1 MIDYLPKT
9 SEQLLGFI
17 YSVGIGLALG
27 FVYGLLRILF
37 FILSGSDKKFTLTR
51 DIIFLLFCLTV
62 TFFFFLIRYNGKV
75 MFFAVAGELLGGYGA
90 FKLTDSF
97 ISYLIRKILRKLRQ
111 RISGFVL
118 SVRRKAISFVRKI
131 QNCKKN
137 IIKVKNDAYDLSYE
151 FNQTIFKLN
160 ILIHQNTITIITL
173 NYTINFYSN
182 FITLYST

>member
-97 ISYLIRKILRKLRQ
+97 ISYLIRKILRKLRK

-118 SVRRKAISFVRKI
+118 SVRSKAISFVRKI

-137 IIKVKNDAYDLSYE
+137 IIKVKNFSKNDLHNRHNIVY
-151 FNQTIFKLN
+151 NQSVTECPLQEEIRN
-160 ILIHQNTITIITL
+160 RGD
-173 NYTINFYSN
+173 
-182 FITLYST
+182 

>member
-51 DIIFLLFCLTV
+51 DIIFLLF
-62 TFFFFLIRYNGKV
+62 FLIRYNGKV

-97 ISYLIRKILRKLRQ
+97 ISYLIRKILRKLRK
-111 RISGFVL
+111 RISCFVL
-118 SVRRKAISFVRKI
+118 SVRRKARSFVRKI

-137 IIKVKNDAYDLSYE
+137 IIKVKKFSKNDLHNRHNIVY
-151 FNQTIFKLN
+151 NQSVTECPLQEEIRN
-160 ILIHQNTITIITL
+160 RGD
-173 NYTINFYSN
+173 
-182 FITLYST
+182 

>member
-97 ISYLIRKILRKLRQ
+97 ISYLIRKILRKLRK
-111 RISGFVL
+111 RISCFVF
-118 SVRRKAISFVRKI
+118 SVRRKARSFVRKI

-137 IIKVKNDAYDLSYE
+137 IIKVKKFSKNDLHNRHNIVY
-151 FNQTIFKLN
+151 NQSVTECPLQEEIRN
-160 ILIHQNTITIITL
+160 RGD
-173 NYTINFYSN
+173 
-182 FITLYST
+182 